1 MPFDLSMSP
10 TTLLAMWAGGIAAA
24 TSFVAW
30 WRVVGAGYLWTA
42 GGAVLIAGAAAA
54 TAGPLAA
61 VGTAGAV
68 AAILMAR
75 RGSVAAV
82 AFGVAGLGFLGH
94 AIAQSPSDGLL
105 AVSGALALGGTSA
118 EMLLGHWYLVDP
130 RLPRWALR
138 RLDASGIAGLVL
150 DAGVV
155 IAMGGLAGAG
165 AGAVGWAFVVL
176 ALVSVLMMLGV
187 WFSLKETGYEGVMAA
202 TGLSYLSVLTALG
215 TVALGRFLVA

>member
-10 TTLLAMWAGGIAAA
+10 TTLLAMWAGGIAVA

-42 GGAVLIAGAAAA
+42 GGAVLLAGAAAA
-54 TAGPLAA
+54 AAGPLAA
-61 VGTAGAV
+61 VGATGTV
-68 AAILMAR
+68 AAILLAR
-75 RGSVAAV
+75 RTPVASV
-82 AFGVAGLGFLGH
+82 AFGVGGLGFLGH

-105 AVSGALALGGTSA
+105 VVSGALALGGTSA
-118 EMLLGHWYLVDP
+118 EMLLGHWYLIDP
-130 RLPRWALR
+130 KLPRWALR
-138 RLDASGIAGLVL
+138 RLDAGGVAGLVL

-155 IAMGGLAGAG
+155 IAMGGLAG

-187 WFSLKETGYEGVMAA
+187 WFSLKEQGYEGVMAA